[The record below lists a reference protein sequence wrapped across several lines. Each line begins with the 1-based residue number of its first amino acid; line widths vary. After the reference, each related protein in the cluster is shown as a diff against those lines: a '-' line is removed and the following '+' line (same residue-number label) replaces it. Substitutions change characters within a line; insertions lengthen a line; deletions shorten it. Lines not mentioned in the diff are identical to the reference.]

1 MDSQGASGSGLE
13 GSDPFIARRLGQYKT
28 KETKSKEEK
37 LRASAAPPAPH
48 SPAGVAEG
56 SATKLPAPTPP
67 HQQHNLGGGGG
78 AVVATASTPHSADKK
93 ASGGLDLPRSG
104 STKYRVARNMVPARS
119 WSPPPRKS
127 RPAAR
132 SRQGSSACSDPRTA
146 ALFWPPK
153 VQLHP
158 GREETPRSVRRHR
171 RRRRSSGRTVGAR
184 AGGGSAFRGSGP
196 TQPGRESAL

>member
-67 HQQHNLGGGGG
+67 HQQHNLGGG

-171 RRRRSSGRTVGAR
+171 RRRLSSGRAVGAR